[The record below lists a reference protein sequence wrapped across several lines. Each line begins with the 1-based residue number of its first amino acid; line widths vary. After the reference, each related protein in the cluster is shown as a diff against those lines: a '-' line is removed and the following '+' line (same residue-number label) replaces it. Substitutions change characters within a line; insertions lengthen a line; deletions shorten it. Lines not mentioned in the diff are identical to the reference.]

1 MAAIP
6 YLWYWIIGGLVAAL
20 VATIAIFSEIDTSN
34 LAGSQITSSE
44 NVTSGQLE
52 KDQSLGEQQSE
63 TNTNANET
71 DGKIDDSVE
80 NNEIVALKED
90 PEQKINS
97 FPPTLDTARVDEDGT
112 TLVAGKAKPGSILE
126 VMVNE
131 KVKETK
137 TVGQDGNFAVL
148 FDLELSDQPQ
158 VISVRSIEGGEIL
171 VADET
176 MIVSP

>member
-44 NVTSGQLE
+44 NVTSEQLE

-80 NNEIVALKED
+80 NNEIVALKEV
-90 PEQKINS
+90 
-97 FPPTLDTARVDEDGT
+97 TA
-112 TLVAGKAKPGSILE
+112 P
-126 VMVNE
+126 
-131 KVKETK
+131 
-137 TVGQDGNFAVL
+137 
-148 FDLELSDQPQ
+148 
-158 VISVRSIEGGEIL
+158 
-171 VADET
+171 
-176 MIVSP
+176 